1 MLKAWKEKASIAVCP
16 QGIVCLYRASEWP
29 VKLHEKCTSY
39 ITLWFRDSHNCSLK
53 KKERKMR
60 RGEGYLFSILLANR
74 KTDDWAITSIKN
86 NLCHPHSFSSIDFH
100 IKNGARQHRPFKS
113 KLMILV
119 SFRVCV
125 CVCPFA
131 VVLIDPIISPTV
143 VN

>member
-1 MLKAWKEKASIAVCP
+1 MHELYHALIPRQP
-16 QGIVCLYRASEWP
+16 QLQFE
-29 VKLHEKCTSY
+29 
-39 ITLWFRDSHNCSLK
+39 K
-53 KKERKMR
+53 KKKKRKMR
-60 RGEGYLFSILLANR
+60 RGEGYLFLILLANR

-131 VVLIDPIISPTV
+131 VLLIDPIISPTV